1 MSMRCPW
8 TLVTLM
14 ISAFLLAACASIPT
28 THTEVIGSWKAD
40 NYNGKFS
47 NLLVI
52 SHAAEPGIRE
62 KVESIMVKS
71 IEKQGLHAVASSD
84 IMPADEKINRKT
96 VRAAMAGKGFDGVLV
111 SRLLDVD
118 QSAIYIPPSQ
128 DTSFDESFDGV
139 TPVDI
144 SPGYVEHLSEVSLQI
159 NLYDTASK
167 RLVWSLNSQTSN
179 FSTVSDIV
187 QSVSQAV
194 INNLRAM
201 GLI

>member
-1 MSMRCPW
+1 MSRRCPW
-8 TLVTLM
+8 ALAVLM
-14 ISAFLLAACASIPT
+14 ICTFLLEACASFPT

-40 NYNGKFS
+40 NFNGKFS
-47 NLLVI
+47 NVLVI
-52 SHAAEPGIRE
+52 SPAAEPGIRE

-71 IEKQGLHAVASSD
+71 LEKQGLHAVASSD

-118 QSAIYIPPSQ
+118 RSTIYIPPSQ

-139 TPVDI
+139 SPIDI
-144 SPGYVEHLSEVSLQI
+144 SPGYIEHLSVVSLQT

-167 RLVWSLNSQTSN
+167 QLVWSLNSQTSN
-179 FSTVSDIV
+179 FSTVSDIE
-187 QSVSQAV
+187 QSVSQTV
-194 INNLRAM
+194 INDLRAM

>member
-1 MSMRCPW
+1 MSMRRPW
-8 TLVTLM
+8 VLVLLM
-14 ISAFLLAACASIPT
+14 SAFLLAACASTPT
-28 THTEVIGSWKAD
+28 THTEVTGSWKVD

-71 IEKQGLHAVASSD
+71 LEKQGLHAVASSD
-84 IMPADEKINRKT
+84 IMPADEQINRKT

-111 SRLLDVD
+111 SRLLDLD
-118 QSAIYIPPSQ
+118 QSTINIPPSQ
-128 DTSFDESFDGV
+128 DSTFDNSFDGV
-139 TPVDI
+139 APIVI
-144 SPGYVEHLSEVSLQI
+144 SPGYVEHLSVISLQT

-167 RLVWSLNSQTSN
+167 RLVWSLKSQTFN
-179 FSTVSDIV
+179 FNTVSDMV
-187 QSVSQAV
+187 QSVSQVV